1 MTPNG
6 ILLDAKE
13 QTENKRFNKHPILI
27 LTNGTASLAVYSD
40 FNTYAFRRFIAD
52 WSFENMNPK
61 VTTCVCR

>member
-1 MTPNG
+1 MTYHSYWTVQSYARQLN
-6 ILLDAKE
+6 
-13 QTENKRFNKHPILI
+13 T

-40 FNTYAFRRFIAD
+40 FNTYAFKRFIAD